1 MDFDVQEFFRQ
12 KRSRRDKGISP
23 EGMKKKMFV
32 FLVDNYNYT

>member
-1 MDFDVQEFFRQ
+1 MDFDVQEFLD
-12 KRSRRDKGISP
+12 KKGAGRDNGISP